1 MELTMMETEAAR
13 KEELQKKDKLVKVE
27 KDIGVLQNGLKI
39 AGNIIK
45 ERNNKVLAQLLKKV
59 LTCDALTQ
67 ANMQMTTGVK
77 RKEEL

>member
-59 LTCDALTQ
+59 LTSDALTQ

>member
-45 ERNNKVLAQLLKKV
+45 ERNNQVLFL
-59 LTCDALTQ
+59 
-67 ANMQMTTGVK
+67 
-77 RKEEL
+77 

>member
-27 KDIGVLQNGLKI
+27 KDIGVFQNGLKI

-77 RKEEL
+77 RKEL

>member
-45 ERNNKVLAQLLKKV
+45 ERNNKVLTQLLKKV

>member
-27 KDIGVLQNGLKI
+27 KDIRVLQNGLKI